1 MANFTPFVNL
11 CLFVCLAYAAI
22 CIDRVVQTYH
32 RGDPNNVYPDM
43 AFRFCYSSDL
53 DLDSKNVK
61 TNNKLSL
68 FLNNFKNI
76 SILVNLFKNFLK
88 TNIRR
93 TKHTEKSSSFNVSDF
108 LWLFRGNF
116 SVKTNARIRI
126 RIRNRIG
133 NTVIKYLQKIHKTGI
148 SIK

>member
-1 MANFTPFVNL
+1 M
-11 CLFVCLAYAAI
+11 
-22 CIDRVVQTYH
+22 CILMWLSDFA
-32 RGDPNNVYPDM
+32 G
-43 AFRFCYSSDL
+43 SDL

-108 LWLFRGNF
+108 L
-116 SVKTNARIRI
+116 
-126 RIRNRIG
+126 
-133 NTVIKYLQKIHKTGI
+133 
-148 SIK
+148 